1 MKEQTKE
8 KTSVGVSKIKEW
20 KGSSVWYKVNC
31 ACGDC
36 DSMIDLSFDKDFG
49 HIDVEFYKTI
59 MWGDYYQKERF
70 WQRWWLRIKM
80 ATQIIFK
87 GYTELEGSFMIE
99 EIQHLDSFITALE
112 EGREKVKQFKLD
124 FEKENENEITNRICE

>member
-20 KGSSVWYKVNC
+20 KGTSVWYKVNC
-31 ACGDC
+31 ACGGGDC

-49 HIDVEFYKTI
+49 HVDVEFYKTI
-59 MWGDYYQKERF
+59 MWADYYQKDWF
-70 WQRWWLRIKM
+70 WQRWWLRVKM
-80 ATQIIFK
+80 ATQILFK

-99 EIQHLDSFITALE
+99 GMDHLSSFITALE
-112 EGREKVKQFKLD
+112 EGREKMKQYEIGFKREQ
-124 FEKENENEITNRICE
+124 EKSDAN